1 MKRIHSF
8 QFDNVQQ
15 YQVALP
21 AGWYKGIMLSIE
33 GTNEAGQTLTRAN
46 LGDVRL
52 YRDGKRIWEITL
64 EKLWYFVE
72 QHQLGS
78 QAFTS
83 TVASTVSIAC
93 YIPFS
98 FMNDNNVC
106 RLGSNYT
113 LEFSHAD
120 ISAVL
125 ATTTLTVLVQPGIG
139 QEKYFPIYNNFSIRS
154 LTQLTEPEKM
164 NRRNL
169 AYVVVDFSANHT
181 HFRLKK
187 GDNYIYDMTDEESDF
202 QTSLENP
209 VASYA
214 ATAPTIPVVLNLY
227 KDRSLVG
234 VAGNNDVAFGAV
246 SSDTNTTGLTVEF
259 ELNAAKMAH
268 SNDIVNKIAREK
280 AANPA
285 ELTNILA
292 A

>member
-15 YQVALP
+15 YQIQLP
-21 AGWYKGIMLSIE
+21 QGWYKGIMLSIE
-33 GTNEAGQTLTRAN
+33 GTNEASNAVTRAN
-46 LGDVRL
+46 LGDLRL

-72 QHQLGS
+72 QHQLGA

-83 TVASTVSIAC
+83 TSGSTVSISC
-93 YIPFS
+93 FIPFS

-106 RLGSNYT
+106 RLGGNYT

-120 ISAVL
+120 ISSVL
-125 ATTTLTVLVQPGIG
+125 ATTTLTVLVQSGIG
-139 QEKYFPIYNNFSIRS
+139 SEKYFPIYNNFSIRS
-154 LTQLTEPEKM
+154 LTQLTEPEKLPR
-164 NRRNL
+164 NNL

-187 GDNYIYDMTDEESDF
+187 DDNYLYDLTDEESDF
-202 QTSLENP
+202 QTNLENP
-209 VASYA
+209 IVTYA
-214 ATAPTIPVVLNLY
+214 ATAATIPVILNLY

-234 VAGNNDVAFGAV
+234 VAGKNDVAFGVV

-259 ELNAAKMAH
+259 ELNAAKLAH
-268 SNDIVNKIAREK
+268 SNDIVGKVARKK
-280 AANPA
+280 AANEA
-285 ELTNILA
+285 ELTNILSA
-292 A
+292 